1 MATAKDIHVAPIS
14 SADARALVRDLHYSG
29 KVANNSQL
37 HFGVFLDGRLEG
49 AMQFGPSLDKRKIQ
63 GLVRDTGWN
72 NFLELNRMAF
82 SDRLP
87 RNSESRAIG
96 VAMRLI
102 RKHYPHIEWVISFA
116 DGTQCGDGTIYRA
129 SGFVLT
135 AIKKNDQIWA
145 APEGETFSRVSLTDG
160 KSRQQQQQ
168 QAKNIVHRGTQTK
181 GPAIM
186 HAMSMRGVCSPGQTE
201 KMQAT
206 GGGASMKVYA
216 AAGFKPLDGYQ
227 LRYIYFLNPQ
237 ARERLTVPILPFSK
251 IEEMGAGMYRGEKF
265 TRGKEQDAGH
275 PSALGGAIPTPT
287 LQIKASEAGE
297 PGDQPDSGGATPT
310 RTLQ

>member
-14 SADARALVRDLHYSG
+14 SADARALVKRIHYSG
-29 KVANNSQL
+29 KVTNNSQL

-72 NFLELNRMAF
+72 GFIELNRMAF

-96 VAMRLI
+96 IAMRLI

-160 KSRQQQQQ
+160 KSKQQQQ
-168 QAKNIVHRGTQTK
+168 QAKNIVHRVTLTK

-186 HAMSMRGVCSPGQTE
+186 HAMSMRGVCSPGQKE
-201 KMQAT
+201 KMAAT
-206 GGGASMKVYA
+206 GGGASMKVYED
-216 AAGFKPLDGYQ
+216 AGFKPLPGYQ
-227 LRYIYFLNPQ
+227 LRYIYFINPQ

-251 IEEMGAGMYRGEKF
+251 IEEMGAGMYRGEKV
-265 TRGKEQDAGH
+265 TRGKEQAPEY
-275 PSALGGAIPTPT
+275 PSGL
-287 LQIKASEAGE
+287 
-297 PGDQPDSGGATPT
+297 GGATPT
-310 RTLQ
+310 STLQSEGGE